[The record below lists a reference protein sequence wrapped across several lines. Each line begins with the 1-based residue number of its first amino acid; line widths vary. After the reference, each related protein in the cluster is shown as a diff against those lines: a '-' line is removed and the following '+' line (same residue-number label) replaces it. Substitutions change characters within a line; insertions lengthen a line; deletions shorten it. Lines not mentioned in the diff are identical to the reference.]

1 MKKNDGVWIPID
13 AFSLTYKNE
22 KGKTKRLE
30 ANQTL
35 MLYKIYML
43 DGDKGCFATNKYFSD
58 FFQIS
63 KRQVSTTISAL
74 VKKGFVSLSYEYEE
88 GTKSIKHRILRPRGS
103 SLPYPQAVVTKTP
116 TKNSSTINKE
126 VNKDIN
132 KKHLSVFEKWYS
144 LYNKK
149 TTKKQAIV
157 QWLKISPDLHS
168 KILSHTKE
176 FVQAKPDKTYRPDP
190 VRYLRNEVYNDEI
203 IKKEKSKEELEL
215 ERIERNEKARKAREA
230 RYREQVKIASEESEG
245 YVPDLKA
252 MALKLKK
259 KVA

>member
-1 MKKNDGVWIPID
+1 MMDKKNDGVWIPRD
-13 AFSLTYKNE
+13 GFKMGLN
-22 KGKTKRLE
+22 
-30 ANQTL
+30 ANQTA
-35 MLYKIYML
+35 MLFKIYML
-43 DGDKGCFATNKYFSD
+43 DGDKGCFATNNYFAE

-63 KRQVSTTISAL
+63 TRQVSSTISAL
-74 VKKGFVSLSYEYEE
+74 IKKGLIHQSYEYAN
-88 GTKSIKHRILRPRGS
+88 GTKSIKYRILRPYRRS
-103 SLPYPQAVVTKTP
+103 VPYPHEEVVKTP

-203 IKKEKSKEELEL
+203 IKKQKSKEELEL

-230 RYREQVKIASEESEG
+230 RYREQVKKASEESEG

>member
-1 MKKNDGVWIPID
+1 MMDKKNDGVWIPRD
-13 AFSLTYKNE
+13 GFKMGLN
-22 KGKTKRLE
+22 
-30 ANQTL
+30 ANQTA
-35 MLYKIYML
+35 MLFKIYML
-43 DGDKGCFATNKYFSD
+43 DGDKGCFATNSYFAE

-63 KRQVSTTISAL
+63 TRQVSSTISAL
-74 VKKGFVSLSYEYEE
+74 IKKGLIHQSYEYAN
-88 GTKSIKHRILRPRGS
+88 GTKSIKYRILRPYRRS
-103 SLPYPQAVVTKTP
+103 VPYPHEEVVKTP

-132 KKHLSVFEKWYS
+132 KKHLSVFEEWYS

-215 ERIERNEKARKAREA
+215 ERINRNEKARKKREA
-230 RYREQVKIASEESEG
+230 QYKINSIKASEESED
-245 YVPDLKA
+245 YIPDLNA
-252 MALKLKK
+252 MRKDQKK